1 MRTSIEIMTSVSDE
15 TYYSRFS
22 SQFLGSLKTATENVP
37 LCCDVDFIL
46 LIGVLKSGLTEEFKD
61 KIEFQVDLYLKD
73 RVKLHIV
80 ALDSI
85 PGRNSLLYSNSIQA
99 SYYTFI
105 DFDDEV
111 HPHYFKNFLDAV
123 KVNKSWDYIIG
134 HAVRKDGDTL
144 IPKDYLKWRPTT
156 SMSKFFLNGE
166 FGNNI
171 WGRFFSDSLIQRILK
186 SGNYSLQDNTG
197 FGEEWNLHNQ
207 LFFSAL
213 YLGSCDSLYYWNYG
227 DRNTLSKTID
237 VSVAKENI
245 EKALEFVPDRYK
257 EPYRE
262 RYEKLLDLCL
272 KSSKEEK

>member
-61 KIEFQVDLYLKD
+61 KLEFQVDLYLKD

-123 KVNKSWDYIIG
+123 KANKTWDYIIG
-134 HAVRKDGDTL
+134 HAVRKDGDDL

-156 SMSKFFLNGE
+156 SMSKFFLKYGA
-166 FGNNI
+166 I
-171 WGRFFSDSLIQRILK
+171 TRSFSDLNLCDIADGVTPICSAISLALNPRSK
-186 SGNYSLQDNTG
+186 SMSMMRR
-197 FGEEWNLHNQ
+197 
-207 LFFSAL
+207 S
-213 YLGSCDSLYYWNYG
+213 
-227 DRNTLSKTID
+227 
-237 VSVAKENI
+237 
-245 EKALEFVPDRYK
+245 
-257 EPYRE
+257 
-262 RYEKLLDLCL
+262 
-272 KSSKEEK
+272 